1 MESAPKVE
9 SPQVPSEFPLSSH
22 LPAPLS
28 AALLG
33 GPPPSAKS
41 PAPTPHSSRSVS
53 PPPWVRGLKS
63 QPQGLHSQ
71 GLVLPESS
79 VSWGTRPKSQVPS
92 PNPLRCL
99 SGRSPTHVWLWGA
112 RPKPQVEVSN
122 PLLAPRT
129 RRWENHTQ
137 GARLGAP
144 LSSPKSKS
152 QPSTRSVPRSEMGEI
167 SKVRGLGRVSQA
179 PSPSPNS
186 QVVTPW
192 GGRLKLQVPDS
203 KPDLRST
210 RRDGRML

>member
-79 VSWGTRPKSQVPS
+79 VSWGTRPKSQLPS
-92 PNPLRCL
+92 PNPLLCL
-99 SGRSPTHVWLWGA
+99 SGRSPTGVWLWGA
-112 RPKPQVEVSN
+112 LLKPQVEVSN

-129 RRWENHTQ
+129 QRWENHPRC
-137 GARLGAP
+137 AAWGAP
-144 LSSPKSKS
+144 LKSQVQVPTLYSLGSPLRDGRNLQGAWLGARIPSPKSKS
-152 QPSTRSVPRSEMGEI
+152 QLPSRDP
-167 SKVRGLGRVSQA
+167 LGWSPEA
-179 PSPSPNS
+179 PSP
-186 QVVTPW
+186 
-192 GGRLKLQVPDS
+192 RLK
-203 KPDLRST
+203 T
-210 RRDGRML
+210 